1 MSITILDSKE
11 TCLDEPSEL
20 SVRPETFQKADSG
33 TESEIKIVRV
43 WSMAGE
49 GGSHSVNNSHQY
61 SNVMEQLSPI
71 IHADNLSNKSVSNPP
86 EKITDN
92 KASRLE
98 RRRERRRERC
108 KDPAFLERQ
117 REYQREY
124 RRERRKDPAF
134 AERERKRKKERY
146 QTDPAFAEHERK
158 YHREYHKERYKTD
171 PAFAEHQRKYHREY
185 HKERYKTDPAFAD
198 RERER
203 LRERYKTDLAFAERQ
218 REYQREYQ
226 RERRKD
232 PVFAEGQR
240 IYRNTYYRIKR
251 QTANKE
257 EASKQANIAKKQYLK
272 SIHSAGN
279 SGELTLTSNSIET
292 NHSSSKIFDG
302 SPPSTFSLQAEGI
315 FTVPNEPV
323 ST

>member
-92 KASRLE
+92 KASRLA

-117 REYQREY
+117 RKYQREY

-146 QTDPAFAEHERK
+146 QTDPAFAEHE
-158 YHREYHKERYKTD
+158 
-171 PAFAEHQRKYHREY
+171 RKYHREY

-240 IYRNTYYRIKR
+240 IYRNTYNRIKR

-292 NHSSSKIFDG
+292 NHSSSKIFKKLG
-302 SPPSTFSLQAEGI
+302 SGLSS
-315 FTVPNEPV
+315 
-323 ST
+323 

>member
-98 RRRERRRERC
+98 RRRERRRERR
-108 KDPAFLERQ
+108 KDPAFAERQ

-124 RRERRKDPAF
+124 RRERRKDPSF

-146 QTDPAFAEHERK
+146 
-158 YHREYHKERYKTD
+158 KTD
-171 PAFAEHQRKYHREY
+171 PAFAERQRKYHREY

-203 LRERYKTDLAFAERQ
+203 IRERYKTDLAFAERQ

-240 IYRNTYYRIKR
+240 IYRNTYDRIKR

-292 NHSSSKIFDG
+292 NHSSSKIFNG
-302 SPPSTFSLQAEGI
+302 SPTFSLQAEGI